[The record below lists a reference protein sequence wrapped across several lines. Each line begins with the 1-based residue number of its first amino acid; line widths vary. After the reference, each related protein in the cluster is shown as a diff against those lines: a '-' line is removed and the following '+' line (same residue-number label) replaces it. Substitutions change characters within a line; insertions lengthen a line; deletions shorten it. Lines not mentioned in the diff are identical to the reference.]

1 MVHEDSLNGLRRY
14 LQSPMKISSLL
25 GCYTWCRFLISRCR
39 FDKLLLSV
47 TVQVKLR
54 LRGFLYRN
62 LKGLKR
68 TEMDRN
74 GHRWTEMDL
83 IRIIWHKWTEM
94 DSDPSER
101 PNFAARKRTSYGREG
116 WQPSAAPANTKSHT
130 GNGQPNDRFFRF

>member
-1 MVHEDSLNGLRRY
+1 M
-14 LQSPMKISSLL
+14 
-25 GCYTWCRFLISRCR
+25 
-39 FDKLLLSV
+39 

-83 IRIIWHKWTEM
+83 IRNIWHKWTEM
-94 DSDPSER
+94 DSDPYER
-101 PNFAARKRTSYGREG
+101 PNFAARKLTSYGREG
-116 WQPSAAPANTKSHT
+116 WQPSAAPANTKSLT
-130 GNGQPNDRFFRF
+130 GNGQPND